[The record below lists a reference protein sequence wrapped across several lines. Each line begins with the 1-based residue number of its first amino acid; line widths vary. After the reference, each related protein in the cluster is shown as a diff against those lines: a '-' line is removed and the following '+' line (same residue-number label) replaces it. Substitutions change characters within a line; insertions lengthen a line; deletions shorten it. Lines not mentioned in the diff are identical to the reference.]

1 LDKFAPFFRKVR
13 FMTPATVAASQRPI
27 IYPETDGL
35 PMAENTRQYNA
46 IVTIKENLEF
56 LFASDPLVFIAADL
70 FWYPREGDNKLRT
83 APDVLV
89 SFGVPKGDRGSYRT
103 WDEQGI
109 PPQVVFEV
117 LSPGNRIAEMTR
129 KFAFYDEHGVEEY
142 YIFDPEEGLWV
153 GWLRREGRLRDIES
167 MHGWISPRLGIR
179 FESVPETELT
189 LFLPDGERFLA
200 PLEMNR
206 KRREAEE
213 RAELNRLAQA
223 QAGQRA
229 NRAEQRADAAERA
242 AKEQQLQIERLSAQ
256 LRAAGVEPS

>member
-1 LDKFAPFFRKVR
+1 
-13 FMTPATVAASQRPI
+13 MTPATVAASQRPI

-35 PMAENTRQYNA
+35 PMAENTRQYTA
-46 IVTIKENLEF
+46 IVIIKENLEF
-56 LFASDPLVFIAADL
+56 LFAGDPLVFIAADL
-70 FWYPREGDNKLRT
+70 FWYPREGDNKLRV

-89 SFGVPKGDRGSYRT
+89 AFGVPKGDRGSYRT
-103 WDEQGI
+103 WDERGI

-117 LSPGNRIAEMTR
+117 LSPGNRVGEMTR

-167 MHGWISPRLGIR
+167 MHGWTSPRLGIR

-189 LFLPDGERFLA
+189 LFYPGGEQFLA

-206 KRREAEE
+206 RRHDAEQ
-213 RAELNRLAQA
+213 RSELDRLARD

-229 NRAEQRADAAERA
+229 DRAELLAEQSRLRAEAAERA
-242 AKEQQLQIERLSAQ
+242 ADEQQIQIERLSAQ
-256 LRAAGVEPS
+256 LRAAGVETP

>member
-1 LDKFAPFFRKVR
+1 
-13 FMTPATVAASQRPI
+13 MTPATVAASQRPV

-46 IVTIKENLEF
+46 IVIIKENLEF

-70 FWYPREGDNKLRT
+70 FWYPREGDNKLRV
-83 APDVLV
+83 APDVLAA
-89 SFGVPKGDRGSYRT
+89 FGTPKGDRGSYRT
-103 WDEQGI
+103 WDEHGI

-117 LSPGNRIAEMTR
+117 LSPGNRLAEMTR

-142 YIFDPEEGLWV
+142 YIFDPEEGVWV
-153 GWLRREGRLRDIES
+153 GWLRSDGRLRVIGS
-167 MHGWISPRLGIR
+167 LHGWTSPRLSIR

-189 LFLPDGERFLA
+189 LFHPNGERFLA

-213 RAELNRLAQA
+213 QRREAEERAELDRLAHE

-229 NRAEQRADAAERA
+229 DRAEQRADAAERA